1 MVAGLPLIDV
11 SHLLD
16 ETFDPKSTAAQKCA
30 TQIDKACRESGF
42 FRITNHG
49 VSRELRERLDKLSR
63 EFFSLPT
70 TEKQKCAMPLA
81 GSAWRGWFGVGD
93 ELTSGVPDRKEGLYI
108 GEQLSA
114 ADPRVIAKTPLHGAN
129 LYPQQPAELGA
140 CADEWF
146 TEMQKLGAA
155 LMRGVALGLQ
165 MPADWF
171 EKNIARQP
179 TCLFRIFHYPPIDVS
194 QKPQDGIS
202 EWGVAEHT
210 DYGLLTIL
218 AQDDCGGLQ
227 VRMPGAHDNANSN
240 DTWLDVPAEPDIFVV
255 NIGDM
260 LDRLTFG
267 RYRSTPHRVRNA
279 SGRERMSYPFFI
291 DPSWDAVVEPLPLHG
306 TPPADDATRR
316 WDNTSVQAWT
326 GTYGDYL
333 TAKVSKVFPTLFATL
348 R

>member
-1 MVAGLPLIDV
+1 VNASLPLIDV
-11 SHLLD
+11 APLLGD
-16 ETFDPKSTAAQKCA
+16 TSNSREIEKCA
-30 TQIDKACRESGF
+30 NEINRACRESGF

-49 VSRELRERLDKLSR
+49 VSRELRERLDNSSR
-63 EFFSLPT
+63 EFFALDAS
-70 TEKQKCAMPLA
+70 EKQKCAMSLA

-108 GEQLSA
+108 GEQLPAS
-114 ADPRVIAKTPLHGAN
+114 DPRVVARTPLHGAN
-129 LYPQQPAELGA
+129 LYPKHPAELGEY
-140 CADEWF
+140 ADQWF
-146 TEMQKLGAA
+146 AAMKQLGAA

-171 EKNIARQP
+171 AKNIAKEP
-179 TCLFRIFHYPPIDVS
+179 TCLFRIFHYPPIDSARV
-194 QKPQDGIS
+194 PQDGIS

-227 VRMPGAHDNANSN
+227 VRMPGGANGAGAN
-240 DTWLDVPAEPDIFVV
+240 GADIWLDVPAEPDIFVV

-260 LDRLTFG
+260 LDRLTHG
-267 RYRSTPHRVRNA
+267 RYRSTPHRVRNT
-279 SGRERMSYPFFI
+279 SYRERMSYPFFI
-291 DPSWDAVVEPLPLHG
+291 DPSWNATVEPLPLDG
-306 TPPADDATRR
+306 TPPSDDATRR

-333 TAKVSKVFPTLFATL
+333 TAKVSKVFPALFAKIK
-348 R
+348 

>member
-1 MVAGLPLIDV
+1 VVASLPLIDV
-11 SHLLD
+11 APLLGD
-16 ETFDPKSTAAQKCA
+16 ASNSREIEKCA
-30 TQIDKACRESGF
+30 DEINKACRESGF

-49 VSRELRERLDKLSR
+49 VPRELRERLDKLSR
-63 EFFSLPT
+63 EFFALNES
-70 TEKQKCAMPLA
+70 EKQKCAMSLA
-81 GSAWRGWFGVGD
+81 GAAWRGWFGVGG

-108 GEQLSA
+108 GEQLA
-114 ADPRVIAKTPLHGAN
+114 ATDPRVVARTPLHGAN
-129 LYPQQPAELGA
+129 LYPKQPAELGA

-146 TEMQKLGAA
+146 VAMQQLGMA

-171 EKNIARQP
+171 AKNIAREP
-179 TCLFRIFHYPPIDVS
+179 TCLFRIFHYPPIDTACV
-194 QKPQDGIS
+194 PQDGIS

-227 VRMPGAHDNANSN
+227 VRMPGGASSD

-260 LDRLTFG
+260 LDRLTHG
-267 RYRSTPHRVRNA
+267 RYRSTPHRVRNV

-291 DPSWDAVVEPLPLHG
+291 DPSWNATVEPLPLEG
-306 TPPADDATRR
+306 TPPSDDAARR

-333 TAKVSKVFPTLFATL
+333 TAKVSKVFPALFAKIK
-348 R
+348 